1 MRFVAVVTLLGALVA
16 CDSNPTPHPGA
27 DTIQYDTAVS
37 DAAGGAA
44 EPDRDNN
51 GVGDCTQAGG
61 FWDGEGCDGAVATPD
76 TEGADT
82 PDAAPPGDV
91 PDATDANDLADGDD
105 NETADVSAGDLDDG
119 EVEGDVGDAEAEGD
133 AGPDSGE

>member
-1 MRFVAVVTLLGALVA
+1 MRFVAVVTVLASLVA

-27 DTIQYDTAVS
+27 DTIPYDTAVS

-61 FWDGEGCDGAVATPD
+61 FWDGEGCEGAVATPD

-82 PDAAPPGDV
+82 VDAVPPGDV
-91 PDATDANDLADGDD
+91 PDAADVLDGDD
-105 NETADVSAGDLDDG
+105 DETADASAGDLEGG
-119 EVEGDVGDAEAEGD
+119 EVESD
-133 AGPDSGE
+133 AGPDSEQ

>member
-1 MRFVAVVTLLGALVA
+1 MRFVAVVTVLASLVA

-27 DTIQYDTAVS
+27 DTIPYDTAVS

-61 FWDGEGCDGAVATPD
+61 FWDGEGCEGAVATPD

-82 PDAAPPGDV
+82 VDAAPPGDA
-91 PDATDANDLADGDD
+91 PDAPDANEAPDAPDALDGDD
-105 NETADVSAGDLDDG
+105 DETADASAGDLEDG
-119 EVEGDVGDAEAEGD
+119 EVESD